1 MPKDGRNATRPYR
14 VRAGGTWYWVDP
26 NVPADTI
33 EPGDTVVLDP
43 VAGDA
48 TVAVLERRADAAAPW
63 RFTADGEGF
72 EVAAREI
79 AMLHLAAVDDE
90 QG

>member
-1 MPKDGRNATRPYR
+1 MPAS
-14 VRAGGTWYWVDP
+14 A
-26 NVPADTI
+26 I
-33 EPGDTVVLDP
+33 EPGDTVVLYP

-48 TVAVLERRADAAAPW
+48 TVAVLERRADAAGPW

-72 EVAAREI
+72 EAAAREI